1 MHAVILLVASC
12 YGNWDKLPL
21 DGPLSFSTDFTFPVS
36 GCCTYFV
43 LSRCLAVLNNKGLIR
58 VLFRAY
64 LFTFQVRVR
73 IIEGRQLAGANISPV
88 VRVTMDNQ
96 SRQTKV
102 IKSTNKPFYDEVRKS
117 EIELLEIYFRIPEP
131 LTP

>member
-1 MHAVILLVASC
+1 M
-12 YGNWDKLPL
+12 
-21 DGPLSFSTDFTFPVS
+21 F
-36 GCCTYFV
+36 YFI
-43 LSRCLAVLNNKGLIR
+43 N
-58 VLFRAY
+58 AY
-64 LFTFQVRVR
+64 FFTFQVRVR

>member
-1 MHAVILLVASC
+1 M
-12 YGNWDKLPL
+12 
-21 DGPLSFSTDFTFPVS
+21 F
-36 GCCTYFV
+36 YFI
-43 LSRCLAVLNNKGLIR
+43 N
-58 VLFRAY
+58 AY
-64 LFTFQVRVR
+64 FFTFQVRVR

-117 EIELLEIYFRIPEP
+117 EIELLDIYFRFPEP